1 MKVSEIDILSVDHP
15 MPSAKKRMRQ
25 QAPKY
30 IASVINDTKALPHI
44 RSIDELR
51 PEHIQPLAGGVDA
64 ATYLIN
70 HPKEQVIIKI
80 GVGGVSA
87 EAEAIEAWRKRHV
100 RAPRM
105 IATGVV
111 PITKGTRQ
119 PYYYLVQQALL
130 DTSGRIIET
139 CADYLVYAPHQA
151 RKVGRALGRQLN
163 KIHSSVSNRFFG
175 EFKDSPGS
183 KANYKTWNGYVYDAL
198 AKERSFLK
206 ETVGISDEMIDGA
219 LRTIKNHSFI
229 KKGRYL
235 HGDFSIRNVAVK
247 SRDPL
252 KVSVFDPNPIIG
264 DPTWDVSFLINNYE
278 YEKRRL
284 VYDDSQRDLYVRYQ
298 QLWIG
303 FKQDYKRVINEQSLR
318 VAQVIQAIYQAQYTL
333 SINDTIGLKVRKE
346 VITQLIKE
354 LQPAED

>member
-70 HPKEQVIIKI
+70 HPHEQVIIKI
-80 GVGGVSA
+80 GVGGVAA

-100 RAPRM
+100 RVPRM

-111 PITKGTRQ
+111 PITKGKKQ
-119 PYYYLVQQALL
+119 QFYYLVQQALI
-130 DTSGRIIET
+130 DASGRIIET
-139 CADYLVYAPHQA
+139 CADYLVYAPKQA
-151 RKVGRALGRQLN
+151 RKVGRALGSELN
-163 KIHSSVSNRFFG
+163 KLHSAVSDRFFG
-175 EFKDSPGS
+175 EFKDTERS
-183 KANYKTWNGYVYDAL
+183 KANYKTWNGYVFDAIK
-198 AKERSFLK
+198 KERSFLNDI
-206 ETVGISDEMIDGA
+206 VGLSDEVVDGV
-219 LRTIKNHSFI
+219 LRTIKQHAFI

-252 KVSVFDPNPIIG
+252 KVSIFDPNPIIG
-264 DPTWDVSFLINNYE
+264 DPSWDVSFLINNYE

-284 VYDDSQRDLYVRYQ
+284 AYDDSQYDLYVRYQ

-303 FKQDYKRVINEQSLR
+303 FKQGYDRKIDETSLQ
-318 VAQVIQAIYQAQYTL
+318 VAQFIQAIYQAQYTQ
-333 SINDTIGLKVRKE
+333 SINNTVGFRVRKE
-346 VITQLIKE
+346 FLTELAEK
-354 LQPAED
+354 LQPAEN